1 MRRQLHVRWSLTR
14 ETRGHPHGHAGRRR
28 VVADTAARAFDAEAM
43 LRWSFGEERFEER
56 IRKHFLHYDG
66 ENVRRGWVRL
76 AADGAGIAVWIP
88 PDAREEHEAI
98 GPAPPGDEEGILG
111 DHADH
116 HAAFWGW
123 VGEHEPQEP
132 LSYLSHIG
140 VAPERQGEGIGTAL
154 MRDGLAARTA
164 TASPRGWRRPRP
176 RTRPTTSASASARW
190 PTRTHPAAARTSGSC
205 AAIRRDGRGPL
216 PFVG

>member
-1 MRRQLHVRWSLTR
+1 M
-14 ETRGHPHGHAGRRR
+14 
-28 VVADTAARAFDAEAM
+28 
-43 LRWSFGEERFEER
+43 
-56 IRKHFLHYDG
+56 
-66 ENVRRGWVRL
+66 
-76 AADGAGIAVWIP
+76 IP

-98 GPAPPGDEEGILG
+98 GPAPPGAEDEILG

-154 MRDGLAARTA
+154 MHDGLARADRDGVAGLARDLQGHERRVLRA
-164 TASPRGWRRPRP
+164 LRFPDGGRRGRPRRRPAHLVHAP
-176 RTRPTTSASASARW
+176 RSEAAVSSDVTPGHSLDSTCSSTRNTVLWSFGEGVGDAQ
-190 PTRTHPAAARTSGSC
+190 GLG
-205 AAIRRDGRGPL
+205 RRR
-216 PFVG
+216 

>member
-1 MRRQLHVRWSLTR
+1 M
-14 ETRGHPHGHAGRRR
+14 
-28 VVADTAARAFDAEAM
+28 
-43 LRWSFGEERFEER
+43 
-56 IRKHFLHYDG
+56 
-66 ENVRRGWVRL
+66 RRGWVRL

-98 GPAPPGDEEGILG
+98 GPAPDGAEDAILG
-111 DHADH
+111 DHADQ

-154 MRDGLAARTA
+154 MHDGLARADRDGVAAWLETSIGQERGLLRALRLPDGGRRGRAR
-164 TASPRGWRRPRP
+164 RRPAHLVHAP
-176 RTRPTTSASASARW
+176 RSAMTPHA
-190 PTRTHPAAARTSGSC
+190 
-205 AAIRRDGRGPL
+205 
-216 PFVG
+216 